1 MKIVYATALCA
12 ALVLGA
18 GAASAEDANL
28 YANLGYGSLHGGQIT
43 TGEITGRIGARF
55 GDYFGVEGELSTGL
69 GSHEYTYGPHCSGP
83 ICPFAFFIALL
94 KARMEHAESAY
105 AVGFLPIL
113 PNADLF
119 ARVGYGTSHYKT
131 AGIIGQD
138 FDPQGMS
145 IGAGAQ
151 YFIDGAN
158 GLRFDYTHD
167 DLHSNNAFG
176 REALG
181 NSADVWSVAYTRE
194 F

>member
-1 MKIVYATALCA
+1 MKLVYAAALCA
-12 ALVLGA
+12 VLCA
-18 GAASAEDANL
+18 RTAYAEDANL

-55 GDYFGVEGELSTGL
+55 GDYLGVEGEVSTGL
-69 GSHEYTYGPHCSGP
+69 GDHKYIYEPPCHAPVCT
-83 ICPFAFFIALL
+83 IAIFLL
-94 KARMEHAESAY
+94 KAKLDNAEAAY

-119 ARVGYGTSHYKT
+119 ARIGYGTSHYGT
-131 AGIIGQD
+131 DGVIGRG

-145 IGAGAQ
+145 MGAGAQ

-176 REALG
+176 RKALG
-181 NSADVWSVAYTRE
+181 SSADTWSIAYTRE